1 MNMTESL
8 IVLQARYASRRL
20 RGKALASL
28 GGRSIL
34 IHCLDRLTI
43 GDAAPLVLATTTTTD
58 DDALATAAVE
68 HGVPVVRGPNDDVL
82 HRFVMAATR
91 FGTRF
96 VVRATADNPAVDI
109 DGPRRVLNALRM
121 TGADYVVEVGL
132 PYGASVEA
140 FTVDALERAATIA
153 SSASDREHVTSLIR
167 RHPRFRAIEI
177 PAPVALRRPELR
189 LTVDTPADLAYMRL
203 VVVPLYET
211 TREPSL
217 KAIIEAAD
225 ALDHHA
231 LAVAS

>member
-34 IHCLDRLTI
+34 IHCLDRLTM

-58 DDALATAAVE
+58 DDALASAAVE
-68 HGVPVVRGPNDDVL
+68 HGVP
-82 HRFVMAATR
+82 
-91 FGTRF
+91 